1 MVGQKVTYNRGE
13 HGLLAISRMLK
24 EKNLLGVVYDQDTN
38 DDGVEIELFGKHS
51 VIPLGPAA
59 LSRIYGSP
67 ILPIFLH
74 NNDDWTCTAKI
85 YPALYTPKTKDK
97 KPHSLEYFWVTSIIK
112 DIITKGCTVTIST
125 TGLIYIVIVGSNDW
139 NLMLLALVNLIL
151 FICFGLIALNKGYD
165 YYNNTYVNYMKE
177 KIDEANKKAMDEGK
191 ELLETDLER
200 VKRLE
205 DVNPLHHSEHSSE
218 L

>member
-1 MVGQKVTYNRGE
+1 MKKEVFENKV
-13 HGLLAISRMLK
+13 K
-24 EKNLLGVVYDQDTN
+24 
-38 DDGVEIELFGKHS
+38 
-51 VIPLGPAA
+51 
-59 LSRIYGSP
+59 P
-67 ILPIFLH
+67 ILTYVGAIGAILTSCAYIILKIVLIEGVHCEQTRQAVLFAIVNAIVGLIIANFLKYQGL
-74 NNDDWTCTAKI
+74 TFAKELPENEEI
-85 YPALYTPKTKDK
+85 VKEYYSTKTKDK

-177 KIDEANKKAMDEGK
+177 KIDEANKKTMDETK
-191 ELLETDLER
+191 ELLETNLER
-200 VKRLE
+200 VEGLE
-205 DVNPLHHSEHSSE
+205 DVNPLRHSEHNT
-218 L
+218 